1 MNDDLTFVFDED
13 GKAHALKEGNV
24 VASADSVEELE
35 TMMREAD
42 SAAAFST
49 KLEMPDAKKTQ
60 EAQALGADDDE
71 DEDEGKEASVK
82 ESAPPMLGMGSSGH
96 QVEGLQKQ
104 MGINADGQFGQQT
117 QQAVMDYQK
126 KNNLG
131 VDGIVGPETFKSL
144 KSDQANQ
151 TAQFD
156 SGPEPPKTPTT
167 PALPEMNKGLMQP
180 LIDNPGG
187 AAKPLPNAPEMNK
200 GLMQPG
206 LSNPGGAKP
215 IPNAPGLND
224 AINKGKSLLGLSSTK
239 EAKDCDC
246 WDGYERVPGTKA
258 CEPGSCQKCDDH
270 RKKDSA
276 THVVT
281 PNGLKGQILGK
292 VKDVWGDTV
301 TVRFENGR
309 IVQFP
314 VSDSRLKFAS
324 EEAEAPE
331 SPVEALRQRLAQE
344 VEGDR
349 RSLLSRIQEL
359 KQIKLQAA
367 DAIVK
372 GASYEDEQE
381 LDTISIQA
389 DVEIGQVV
397 AALDHIASED
407 EEYAT
412 PEPQVVEQA
421 SLGSHDGTWL
431 DQTFAKMVNEANHT
445 DYDQLMNEGPEA
457 FVAELEAPALADAG
471 VTREM
476 ASNFI
481 RSKTA
486 GANPEVRDAFE
497 SAWIDRVESLRRVE
511 LKTRKTRAKKE
522 AAAENDHSNLP
533 DDILFG

>member
-13 GKAHALKEGNV
+13 GKAHALKEGKV

-35 TMMREAD
+35 TLVREAD

-49 KLEMPDAKKTQ
+49 ELKMPDAKKTQ
-60 EAQALGADDDE
+60 EAQTLGAE
-71 DEDEGKEASVK
+71 DEEDETKEASLK
-82 ESAPPMLGMGSSGH
+82 ESAPQLGGDYMDPALDPA
-96 QVEGLQKQ
+96 QQRLQKLPPSPSDTA
-104 MGINADGQFGQQT
+104 AD
-117 QQAVMDYQK
+117 AV
-126 KNNLG
+126 N
-131 VDGIVGPETFKSL
+131 PSL
-144 KSDQANQ
+144 
-151 TAQFD
+151 
-156 SGPEPPKTPTT
+156 
-167 PALPEMNKGLMQP
+167 
-180 LIDNPGG
+180 
-187 AAKPLPNAPEMNK
+187 AKPLTPPAATPAAP
-200 GLMQPG
+200 
-206 LSNPGGAKP
+206 A
-215 IPNAPGLND
+215 APVDPALQQKMEELKNTPMMSMP
-224 AINKGKSLLGLSSTK
+224 KLQSTK

-246 WDGYERVPGTKA
+246 WDGYERVPGTKPCA
-258 CEPGSCQKCDDH
+258 EGSCRKCDDH

-314 VSDSRLKFAS
+314 VSDSRLKFAR
-324 EEAEAPE
+324 EEAETPE

-397 AALDHIASED
+397 AALDHIANQD
-407 EEYAT
+407 EEYAA
-412 PEPQVVEQA
+412 PQPQVVEQA
-421 SLGSHDGTWL
+421 SMGSHDGTWL
-431 DQTFAKMVNEANHT
+431 DDTFARMVNEANHT
-445 DYDQLMNEGPEA
+445 DYDQLMSEGPEA

-476 ASNFI
+476 ASSFI

-497 SAWIDRVESLRRVE
+497 SAWIDRVESLRRDE
-511 LKTRKTRAKKE
+511 LRTRKTRAKKE